1 MVDRR
6 VSLGVGAI
14 LAGVGSALI
23 SAAGIAAADTPDTA
37 PGTSSASAD
46 RASASSA
53 APSRGASTHS
63 RVRTAADRP
72 ARVAK
77 NDAPV
82 VPREVSA
89 PDAATTRPAAASL
102 SRIFSARGG
111 RPGADST
118 AASPALAPAATRRQ
132 AVTAGAVIVSPAVAG
147 DPPDPTLFAAATAD
161 PLLSGPQNGVTGVQV
176 GYSRLA
182 IPGAFIGNTVG
193 ADWYFPTRA
202 DGTVD
207 AQGVIYLQH
216 GLFGFSWPY
225 TKLATELAKQTNSIV
240 VALTL
245 SSLPFTFSGGC
256 LTCSTSQQAVADA
269 FLDPDRTVLVASA
282 QDAGYTGDVSELQGA
297 FVLSGHSAGGGFAIG
312 AAADYI
318 SGLADAQSDDLVG
331 VLGFD
336 AVSNG
341 VSDGSLDDELAT
353 LGTGDTPIY
362 QIAAPTQWINL
373 YGSTTNALL
382 AARPGRFDGVVLVD
396 GLHVDSMLGTNPI
409 LDFVAQLGALAVSPK
424 GNTEAAY
431 AFSTGWINDWYVGA
445 TPDAPQY
452 GLYAAAD
459 QQISV
464 GDAAA
469 VGLPTPIANQLF
481 PVAPFNTVI
490 KILVDAVDSIFG
502 LTTVPPVNTGTNG
515 IVAPRGS

>member
-1 MVDRR
+1 M
-6 VSLGVGAI
+6 
-14 LAGVGSALI
+14 
-23 SAAGIAAADTPDTA
+23 
-37 PGTSSASAD
+37 
-46 RASASSA
+46 
-53 APSRGASTHS
+53 
-63 RVRTAADRP
+63 
-72 ARVAK
+72 
-77 NDAPV
+77 
-82 VPREVSA
+82 SA

-102 SRIFSARGG
+102 SRISSAIGG
-111 RPGADST
+111 RPGGDAT
-118 AASPALAPAATRRQ
+118 AAFPALVPAATRRQ
-132 AVTAGAVIVSPAVAG
+132 VTA
-147 DPPDPTLFAAATAD
+147 AAAASD
-161 PLLSGPQNGVTGVQV
+161 PLLPGPQNGVTGVQV
-176 GYSRLA
+176 GYSRLE

-193 ADWYFPTRA
+193 ADWYFPTQA

-207 AQGVIYLQH
+207 AQGLIYLQH

-225 TKLATELAKQTNSIV
+225 TKLATQLAKQTNSIV

-269 FLDPDRTVLVASA
+269 FLDPDRTVLVTSA
-282 QDAGYTGDVSELQGA
+282 REAGYTGDVSELQGA
-297 FVLSGHSAGGGFAIG
+297 FVLSGHSAGGGFAIA

-318 SGLADAQSDDLVG
+318 SGLADAQDDDLLG

-336 AVSNG
+336 AVSTG
-341 VSDGSLDDELAT
+341 VSDGSLDGEIAT
-353 LGTGDTPIY
+353 LGTGDTPVY

-373 YGSTTNALL
+373 YGATTNALL
-382 AARPGRFDGVVLVD
+382 AARPGQFDGVVLVD

-431 AFSTGWINDWYVGA
+431 TFSTGWINDWYVGA

-452 GLYAAAD
+452 GLYSAAN
-459 QQISV
+459 QQITV
-464 GDAAA
+464 GDATA
-469 VGLPTPIANQLF
+469 VSLPTPIANQLF

-490 KILVDAVDSIFG
+490 KIVVDAIDAIFG

-515 IVAPRGS
+515 VDVPRGR